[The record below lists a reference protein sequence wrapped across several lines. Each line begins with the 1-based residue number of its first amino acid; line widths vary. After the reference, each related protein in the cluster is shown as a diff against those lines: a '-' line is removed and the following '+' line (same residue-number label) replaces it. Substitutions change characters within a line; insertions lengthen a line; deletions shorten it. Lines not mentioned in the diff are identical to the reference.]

1 MVCRVHKVEVFHSSG
16 AWGHSC
22 LVLGQGLNRM
32 GQRSVHHSLSEEVLV
47 GILEGVLD
55 DILEEDLDGIPE
67 EDLDGILEEDHVGLE
82 LDQGVHL

>member
-32 GQRSVHHSLSEEVLV
+32 DQKSVDHSLSEEVL
-47 GILEGVLD
+47 G

-67 EDLDGILEEDHVGLE
+67 EDLDGILEENHIDREDLLGHQ